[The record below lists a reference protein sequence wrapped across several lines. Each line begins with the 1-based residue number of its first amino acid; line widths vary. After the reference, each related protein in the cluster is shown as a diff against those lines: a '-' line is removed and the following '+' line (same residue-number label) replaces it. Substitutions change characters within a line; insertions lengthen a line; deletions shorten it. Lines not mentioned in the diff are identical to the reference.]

1 MDQRLDRGDH
11 RGRPAGLRAGASGT
25 DPAVHHQRVSDRFFN
40 EIIKE
45 LPSEHQLIQMYDCSR
60 NTVRRAIAELAE
72 RICTGTMLIG
82 NYGSDEAW
90 QEQGMEGML
99 RPYEAAAV
107 RN

>member
-1 MDQRLDRGDH
+1 M
-11 RGRPAGLRAGASGT
+11 
-25 DPAVHHQRVSDRFFN
+25 PAVKYAAIYQSLRHAIENQEYAYQST
-40 EIIKE
+40 

-82 NYGSDEAW
+82 NYGSDEAR
-90 QEQGMEGML
+90 QEQGLEGML

-107 RN
+107 NVFPFPGSSCL

>member
-1 MDQRLDRGDH
+1 
-11 RGRPAGLRAGASGT
+11 
-25 DPAVHHQRVSDRFFN
+25 
-40 EIIKE
+40 
-45 LPSEHQLIQMYDCSR
+45 MYDCSR